1 MRDIDIFAF
10 ANVSEGCGIVLLKEL
25 AAKVPVGGC

>member
-10 ANVSEGCGIVLLKEL
+10 ANVSEGCGIVLLEAI
-25 AAKVPVGGC
+25 AAEVPVGGC